1 MRIFF
6 LFRFTLEP
14 DVKTIVVQV
23 LVVGF
28 GWFVLVVHTATQG
41 KQTIDVKRKTF
52 SLKFYLF
59 SVTEIET

>member
-52 SLKFYLF
+52 S
-59 SVTEIET
+59 